1 MGHDPRRSL
10 RSRGLRARRGLSQN
24 FLRAPHVAE
33 RMAEALRRTGDP
45 TVLEIGPGTGA
56 LTRPLLAR
64 GLRVLALERDPRM
77 VALLG
82 EELATAIDAGRLELI
97 EGDARRVDLPGLA
110 AKHGLAQLPVGGNL
124 PYAITGTLLRRLVDG
139 ADVVP
144 LAVVMVQQEV
154 AERLLS
160 PPGSR
165 AYGAPTVFVSAR
177 YRVERLLRVPPTA
190 FHPPPKV
197 WSAVLALRRRE
208 RPRATVDEAFER
220 VVRAAFGQRRKTLRN
235 ALRPLGLPRE
245 ALEDRLRSLGIEE
258 AARGETLDVE
268 QFDALADLLRGEP
281 PGPRC
286 AT

>member
-1 MGHDPRRSL
+1 MGHDPRQSL
-10 RSRGLRARRGLSQN
+10 RSRGLRARKGLSQN

-33 RMAEALRRTGDP
+33 RMAEALRRAGHP

-82 EELATAIDAGRLELI
+82 EELAAAVAEGRLALR
-97 EGDARRVDLPGLA
+97 EGDARRIDLPALA
-110 AKHGLAQLPVGGNL
+110 DEHGLAELPVGGNL
-124 PYAITGTLLRRLVDG
+124 PYAITGTLLRRLVEG

-154 AERLLS
+154 ADRLLA
-160 PPGSR
+160 PAGSR

-177 YRVERLLRVPPTA
+177 YRVERLLRVPATA
-190 FHPPPKV
+190 FHPPPRV
-197 WSAVLALRRRE
+197 WSAVLALRRLE
-208 RPRATVDEAFER
+208 QPRAPVDAAFEQ

-245 ALEDRLRSLGIEE
+245 ALEETLRTLGVGDD
-258 AARGETLDVE
+258 ARGETLAVE
-268 QFDALADLLRGEP
+268 QFDALAELLRDGP
-281 PGPRC
+281 PPHRR